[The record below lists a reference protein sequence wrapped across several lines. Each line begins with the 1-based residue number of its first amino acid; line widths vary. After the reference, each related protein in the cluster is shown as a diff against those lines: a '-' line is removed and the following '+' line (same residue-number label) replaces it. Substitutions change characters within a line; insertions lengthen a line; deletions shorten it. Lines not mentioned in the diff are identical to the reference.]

1 MKIYIAGIDGMIGSE
16 CKKKLE
22 KTHEIIG
29 TTYKE
34 LDLLDYDKVLEFVTS
49 NDIDLVIMAAAKVGG
64 GHAIYN
70 APVEFL
76 EDNIQMQIN
85 LMRAARQCNI
95 NRFIFIASAAVYPA
109 MAQSPISESQL
120 LKGELDSIQ
129 EAYGLAKL
137 MGLYSAKYSNRQYGT
152 KFITVIPTN
161 VIATR
166 DNGQVVYS
174 LFKQMNEAKKE
185 NKPNITLWGSGNQ
198 RREFIFTEDLV
209 EGICVLIENYDNLEY
224 SIYNIGAQNDLSIK
238 ELAYMIKEIT
248 AYEGELVFDTTK
260 PEGVSQRLL
269 DSSRLFELGFKP
281 KTELREGLL
290 KIQSQF
296 DSKSTC

>member
-1 MKIYIAGIDGMIGSE
+1 MRIYIAGIDGMIGSE
-16 CKKKLE
+16 CKSKLE
-22 KTHEIIG
+22 QAHEIIG
-29 TTYKE
+29 TTYEE
-34 LDLLDYDKVLEFVTS
+34 LDLLNYRDVLEFVRS
-49 NDIDLVIMAAAKVGG
+49 NEFDMIIMAAARVGG

-70 APVEFL
+70 EPVEFL
-76 EDNIQMQIN
+76 EDNVQMQLN

-109 MAQSPISESQL
+109 TAESPICETQL

-129 EAYGLAKL
+129 ESYGLAKL

-161 VIATR
+161 VIANR

-174 LFKQMNEAKKE
+174 LFKQMNEAKNE

-209 EGICVLIENYDNLEY
+209 DGICVLIENYDDLEH
-224 SIYNIGAQNDLSIK
+224 SVYNIGAQNDLSIK

-248 AYEGELVFDTTK
+248 GYQGELVFDTTK
-260 PEGVSQRLL
+260 PEGVYQRLL
-269 DSSRLFELGFKP
+269 DSTRLFELGFRP
-281 KTELREGLL
+281 KTELRRGLL

-296 DSKSTC
+296 DNKSAC